1 MELIPDT
8 WDSPPNHPVL
18 TSADVHVWK
27 SPLNPPMLLVRN
39 LEQSLAP
46 DERDRADRFVRAE
59 HRNRFIVGRGVLRT
73 ILGGYLG
80 RDPAQL
86 HFRYSPSG
94 KPALSAESGSH
105 SIRFNVSHTRDIALY
120 AVTIGREI
128 GVDIERIR
136 ADFGTAEIAARFFSG
151 REVAALCALPPPY
164 RLEAFFTC
172 WTRKEAYLKARGE
185 GLSHPLDRF
194 TVSLAPGERAAL
206 LEVLD
211 DPKETAR
218 WSVRQLFP
226 GADHVAALAVEGRDW
241 HLKCLQ
247 WDGRV

>member
-1 MELIPDT
+1 MEPIPDT
-8 WDSPPNHPVL
+8 WDSPPRYTVL
-18 TSADVHVWK
+18 TGADVHVWK
-27 SPLNPPMLLVRN
+27 SPLNPPMLLVRD
-39 LEQSLAP
+39 LEQRLAP
-46 DERDRADRFVRAE
+46 DECDRADRFVRAE
-59 HRNRFIVGRGVLRT
+59 DRSRFIVGRGVLRT

-80 RDPAQL
+80 RDPDQL

-94 KPALSAESGSH
+94 KPVLSAESGSH

-128 GVDIERIR
+128 GVDLERIR
-136 ADFGTAEIAARFFSG
+136 ADFGTEEIAARFFSA
-151 REVAALCALPPPY
+151 REVAALCALTPPY

-185 GLSHPLDRF
+185 GLSLPLDRF
-194 TVSLAPGERAAL
+194 TVSLAPGHPAAL

-211 DPKETAR
+211 DPEESAR
-218 WSVRQLFP
+218 WSLRQLFP

-241 HLKCLQ
+241 HLKCWQ
-247 WDGRV
+247 WDTDV